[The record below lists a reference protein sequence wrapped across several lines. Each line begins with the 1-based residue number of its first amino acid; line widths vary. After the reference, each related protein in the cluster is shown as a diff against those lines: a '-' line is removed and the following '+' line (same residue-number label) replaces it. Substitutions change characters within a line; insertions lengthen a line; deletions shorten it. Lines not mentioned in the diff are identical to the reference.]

1 MHKIVVIAASAGG
14 LSPLRCITE
23 ELPAECAAAV
33 FVVWHIGSRNSRLP
47 EVLNFRGAL
56 SAAFAEDGAVI
67 EAGRIYV
74 APPDWHMRLQPGR
87 ILLDHGSKVHFTRP
101 AADPLFISA
110 TEAYGKQVMGIVL
123 SGGDGD
129 GAEGLRTIKLHG
141 GVSLVQAPE
150 EAEEPSMPYK
160 AMMADH
166 PSPCSMEELARC
178 VQEFCARPP

>member
-1 MHKIVVIAASAGG
+1 MHHIVVIAASAGG
-14 LSPLRCITE
+14 LPPLRQITE
-23 ELPAECAAAV
+23 ALPTECAAAV
-33 FVVWHIGSRNSRLP
+33 FIVWHIGNRNSRLA
-47 EVLNFRGAL
+47 EILNSGGPVPAT
-56 SAAFAEDGAVI
+56 FAESGAVI
-67 EAGRIYV
+67 RAGHIYV
-74 APPDWHMRLQPGR
+74 APRDWHMRLQPGY
-87 ILLDHGSKVHFTRP
+87 ILLDHGSKVHYTRP

-110 TEAYGKQVMGIVL
+110 AQTYGEQVMGVVL

-166 PSPCSMEELARC
+166 PTPCSTKELVHR
-178 VQEFCARPP
+178 VREFCTATP